1 MAIVRGRSGAVSTCG
16 LGAAIVLLGPVA
28 PAYAYV
34 DPGTGSMLIQLVFAS
49 VAGTI
54 FFLRD
59 LRHRILAWFTKGRDR
74 SAEPEE

>member
-1 MAIVRGRSGAVSTCG
+1 MRALRAMIGTETACRFA
-16 LGAAIVLLGPVA
+16 AAIVLLGPVA

-49 VAGTI
+49 VAGAI

-59 LRHRILAWFTKGRDR
+59 LRHRILSWFAKWRDR